1 MLSVTSAPKAPAN
14 PAAGSPQSPVDSLF
28 AGIMVQMG
36 EASAKSGVAGLSDGA
51 KLLAG
56 GAEGLTAD
64 GTEAPTPAVG
74 DPQAAKDAALEA
86 AVTMPGAEDGAT
98 AAPGAEEAP
107 ALPPSTPATTIIAES
122 LQTPPNG
129 KEGAKT
135 PATTEEAGGDD
146 DALDVTSGDNI
157 LPAGQAPVGAALG
170 ANAASPST
178 DITPETGP
186 ESGIAAATLG
196 SAAGLANGTRAPAT
210 QKLRSSAAGLA
221 DDATQQPAATEAPGA
236 TAGARLQPA
245 DGGARAIN
253 AMEGA
258 QAGIDGQHM
267 TGDDATLLSEGSLAR
282 TANAALSADD
292 RLSLMPAA
300 NNDRPAGT
308 SPAPLPALP
317 PAGETGI
324 AARDAAETAWAE
336 QAAKGLMA
344 KLDGGATQ
352 ARFRLTPEA
361 LGTVDI
367 SVSFDTGTPKVSFA
381 VGNDAAR
388 AAIDSALPRL
398 GDMLERNLAENGAAN
413 AETSSRQSSARQE
426 QQPDQ
431 QPSHARRWEAQPDE
445 AERRISTSD
454 SKNEEGGRL
463 RLFA

>member
-1 MLSVTSAPKAPAN
+1 
-14 PAAGSPQSPVDSLF
+14 
-28 AGIMVQMG
+28 MVQMG
-36 EASAKSGVAGLSDGA
+36 EASAKAGVAGLSDGA
-51 KLLAG
+51 KLLAD
-56 GAEGLTAD
+56 GAEVLTTD

-86 AVTMPGAEDGAT
+86 AVTMAGAEDGAK
-98 AAPGAEEAP
+98 AAPGAEKEAP

-157 LPAGQAPVGAALG
+157 LPAGQAPVGAALA

-178 DITPETGP
+178 DITPETGT

-221 DDATQQPAATEAPGA
+221 GDATQQPAATEAPGA
-236 TAGARLQPA
+236 TAARLQPA
-245 DGGARAIN
+245 DGGARAVN

-258 QAGIDGQHM
+258 QADIDGHM
-267 TGDDATLLSEGSLAR
+267 RGGNATLLSEGSLAR
-282 TANAALSADD
+282 TADAALSADD
-292 RLSLMPAA
+292 RLSLVPAA

-308 SPAPLPALP
+308 SAAPLPALP

-361 LGTVDI
+361 MGTVDI

-445 AERRISTSD
+445 AERRISISD